1 VPFHDDNPDDLGDS
15 SAPDEPREAGEFT
28 RAFGGGKDK
37 PETGH
42 PSAMDRS
49 PSQPGSLTQLLG
61 GKSKPDAPAADK
73 SPPHP
78 PVTANPPASPTPD
91 SFTTAFEGVNA
102 FTRNL
107 GDLREDPFKT
117 EIGKQPPSDPSPSAS
132 PGSFTRLFGTG
143 EGVLTPSGPEND
155 RDRRPRVTPKPSDAG
170 ETSFRQ
176 APRPAPPPAGSFT
189 EAFRAQQ
196 PPEPPESKLKGG
208 SFTEQFESPSSWPP
222 PEPLPP
228 PSPSRAYPATT
239 ADPFRARPEEPP
251 PLGSPQTPA
260 SSEGGFTRLMSS
272 YDADATRPP
281 DATQPA
287 IPAMRPPQRPL
298 SDSSFSVPGPSSPP
312 GATVVFN
319 QPRSEPEF
327 TPASGKSEY
336 TVVMEASKFRA
347 SGDRLAPGPSL
358 ATPAAASPPPPVQ
371 YPPAPQPPAWP
382 PAPAVPAP
390 PAWGQPPAP
399 PAWGQPA
406 MVPPPM
412 PQSPAAPQFAV
423 PAKLPSAGDRLVQFL
438 PLILTLS
445 VVNTLG
451 LLAVLIILFATR
463 K

>member
-1 VPFHDDNPDDLGDS
+1 MPFQDDNPNDS
-15 SAPDEPREAGEFT
+15 DAPDKPREAGEFT
-28 RAFGGGKDK
+28 RAFGGSKDK
-37 PETGH
+37 PDTGH
-42 PSAMDRS
+42 PPAVDRS
-49 PSQPGSLTQLLG
+49 PSQPGSFTQRLG
-61 GKSKPDAPAADK
+61 GKSKPGAPAPDQ
-73 SPPHP
+73 SPPLP
-78 PVTANPPASPTPD
+78 PLTANPPASPSPD

-117 EIGKQPPSDPSPSAS
+117 EIGKQPRSDSPPSAS

-143 EGVLTPSGPEND
+143 EGVLTPSDLDDG
-155 RDRRPRVTPKPSDAG
+155 RDRRLPVTPKPSEAA

-176 APRPAPPPAGSFT
+176 APRPSPPPAGSFT

-196 PPEPPESKLKGG
+196 PSEPSGSKLKGG

-228 PSPSRAYPATT
+228 SSSARPFPPTT
-239 ADPFRARPEEPP
+239 ADPFRARTEEPP
-251 PLGSPQTPA
+251 PLGSPQPPA

-272 YDADATRPP
+272 YGADATRPP
-281 DATQPA
+281 DATQSA

-298 SDSSFSVPGPSSPP
+298 PDSGFAPPGSPSPP

-327 TPASGKSEY
+327 TPAPGKSEY
-336 TVVMEASKFRA
+336 TVVMEASKLRA
-347 SGDRLAPGPSL
+347 SSDRLAAGSVPS
-358 ATPAAASPPPPVQ
+358 ASAPVASPPAPFQ
-371 YPPAPQPPAWP
+371 YPPTPQPPAWP
-382 PAPAVPAP
+382 PAPAI
-390 PAWGQPPAP
+390 PPAP
-399 PAWGQPA
+399 PWAPPQVA
-406 MVPPPM
+406 APPM
-412 PQSPAAPQFAV
+412 PQPPAAPQFAM
-423 PAKLPSAGDRLVQFL
+423 PAKPPGAGERLVQFL